1 MDRKRHKFHLLKI
14 VFSDLNRRYHDV
26 LKSMFGFMKKKILN
40 IKDRDENS
48 PLDLA
53 IVSGSPEVV
62 KILMD
67 NGAEI

>member
-1 MDRKRHKFHLLKI
+1 
-14 VFSDLNRRYHDV
+14 
-26 LKSMFGFMKKKILN
+26 MKKKILN

-67 NGAEI
+67 NGAEIKKKEKKTNALHFCSR